1 MKKKIIVASVFT
13 VALIGGIIGIKS
25 VSGGHH
31 TSGAETKIVQKTT
44 IQETTTAVQHETKAP
59 VETKKKVD
67 LIFPEKYKNV
77 SAIKIEKKKV
87 KSEDDSDEMVEIYE
101 KDDEKSKVVGIGVDG
116 SYVKILKK
124 GKKFYKIKSDKITGY
139 VKKENVV
146 TGKKAKEVLIEAKDV
161 IVKVKAKKTELR
173 SEDSK
178 KSKVLSNL
186 QEKAEYPITDISK
199 DKKWIKVERT
209 STMSGWVKTKD
220 ITVKIHKEYLYTPEE
235 YDDMLEQEWAANAIT
250 YTLEET
256 SLPKEGEAAEFLK
269 YATQFLGNRYVW
281 GGTSLTSGAD
291 CSGFTMSLFKKFGY
305 SLSRTAAEQAHNGKA
320 VKSNKLKPGD
330 LVFYHTD
337 RKNKNRISHVAIY
350 IGDGKILHSANK
362 TQGVI
367 ISRLGNPCA
376 ARRILSGKSVRKDKD
391 KDKDKEKTAVVSTKK
406 DIKRLN
412 QETTTEEESTT
423 MQIETTTKVPRTME
437 VETTTKVEETESCT
451 DE

>member
-1 MKKKIIVASVFT
+1 
-13 VALIGGIIGIKS
+13 
-25 VSGGHH
+25 
-31 TSGAETKIVQKTT
+31 
-44 IQETTTAVQHETKAP
+44 
-59 VETKKKVD
+59 
-67 LIFPEKYKNV
+67 
-77 SAIKIEKKKV
+77 
-87 KSEDDSDEMVEIYE
+87 
-101 KDDEKSKVVGIGVDG
+101 
-116 SYVKILKK
+116 
-124 GKKFYKIKSDKITGY
+124 
-139 VKKENVV
+139 
-146 TGKKAKEVLIEAKDV
+146 
-161 IVKVKAKKTELR
+161 
-173 SEDSK
+173 
-178 KSKVLSNL
+178 
-186 QEKAEYPITDISK
+186 
-199 DKKWIKVERT
+199 
-209 STMSGWVKTKD
+209 
-220 ITVKIHKEYLYTPEE
+220 
-235 YDDMLEQEWAANAIT
+235 MLEQEWAANAIT

-305 SLSRTAAEQAHNGKA
+305 SLSRTAAEQAYNGKT

-376 ARRILSGKSVRKDKD
+376 ARRILSGKSVKKD

-451 DE
+451 DEE

>member
-1 MKKKIIVASVFT
+1 
-13 VALIGGIIGIKS
+13 
-25 VSGGHH
+25 
-31 TSGAETKIVQKTT
+31 
-44 IQETTTAVQHETKAP
+44 
-59 VETKKKVD
+59 
-67 LIFPEKYKNV
+67 
-77 SAIKIEKKKV
+77 
-87 KSEDDSDEMVEIYE
+87 
-101 KDDEKSKVVGIGVDG
+101 
-116 SYVKILKK
+116 
-124 GKKFYKIKSDKITGY
+124 
-139 VKKENVV
+139 
-146 TGKKAKEVLIEAKDV
+146 
-161 IVKVKAKKTELR
+161 
-173 SEDSK
+173 
-178 KSKVLSNL
+178 
-186 QEKAEYPITDISK
+186 
-199 DKKWIKVERT
+199 
-209 STMSGWVKTKD
+209 MSGWIKTKD
-220 ITVKIHKEYLYTPEE
+220 VTVKIHKEYLYTPEE

-305 SLSRTAAEQAHNGKA
+305 SLSRTAAEQAYNGKT
-320 VKSNKLKPGD
+320 VKSNKLEPGD

-376 ARRILSGKSVRKDKD
+376 ARRILSGKSVKKDKD

-412 QETTTEEESTT
+412 QETTTEEESSTVEIEKTT
-423 MQIETTTKVPRTME
+423 QVPNTTE

-451 DE
+451 DEE

>member
-87 KSEDDSDEMVEIYE
+87 KSEDDSDEMVEIYD

-124 GKKFYKIKSDKITGY
+124 GKKFYKITGY

-146 TGKKAKEVLIEAKDV
+146 TGKMAKEVLIEAKDV
-161 IVKVKAKKTELR
+161 IAKVKAKKTELR
-173 SEDSK
+173 SEDNK
-178 KSKVLSNL
+178 KSKVLCNL

-220 ITVKIHKEYLYTPEE
+220 VTVKIHKEYLYTPEE

-256 SLPKEGEAAEFLK
+256 SLPKEGEAAKFLK

-305 SLSRTAAEQAHNGKA
+305 SLSRTAAEQAYNGKA

-376 ARRILSGKSVRKDKD
+376 ARRILSGKSVKKDKD
-391 KDKDKEKTAVVSTKK
+391 KDKEKEKTAVVSTKK

-412 QETTTEEESTT
+412 QETTTKEESSTVE
-423 MQIETTTKVPRTME
+423 IETTTQVPNTTE

-451 DE
+451 DEE

>member
-1 MKKKIIVASVFT
+1 
-13 VALIGGIIGIKS
+13 
-25 VSGGHH
+25 
-31 TSGAETKIVQKTT
+31 
-44 IQETTTAVQHETKAP
+44 
-59 VETKKKVD
+59 
-67 LIFPEKYKNV
+67 
-77 SAIKIEKKKV
+77 
-87 KSEDDSDEMVEIYE
+87 MVEIYE

-124 GKKFYKIKSDKITGY
+124 GKKFYQIKSDKITGY

-146 TGKKAKEVLIEAKDV
+146 TGKNAKEVLIEAKDV

-173 SEDSK
+173 SEDNK

-220 ITVKIHKEYLYTPEE
+220 VTVKIQKEYLYTPEE

-305 SLSRTAAEQAHNGKA
+305 SLSRTAAEQAYNGKA
-320 VKSNKLKPGD
+320 VKGNKLEPGD

-376 ARRILSGKSVRKDKD
+376 ARRILSGKSVKKD

-412 QETTTEEESTT
+412 QETTTKEESSTVK
-423 MQIETTTKVPRTME
+423 IETTTQVPNTTE

-451 DE
+451 DEE

>member
-124 GKKFYKIKSDKITGY
+124 GKKFYQIKSDKITGY

-173 SEDSK
+173 SEDNK

-220 ITVKIHKEYLYTPEE
+220 VTVKIHKEYLYTPEE

-291 CSGFTMSLFKKFGY
+291 CSGFTG
-305 SLSRTAAEQAHNGKA
+305 R
-320 VKSNKLKPGD
+320 
-330 LVFYHTD
+330 
-337 RKNKNRISHVAIY
+337 
-350 IGDGKILHSANK
+350 
-362 TQGVI
+362 
-367 ISRLGNPCA
+367 
-376 ARRILSGKSVRKDKD
+376 
-391 KDKDKEKTAVVSTKK
+391 
-406 DIKRLN
+406 
-412 QETTTEEESTT
+412 
-423 MQIETTTKVPRTME
+423 
-437 VETTTKVEETESCT
+437 
-451 DE
+451 

>member
-1 MKKKIIVASVFT
+1 MNQDALKQACDTLGWKYKLENNVLYVTDAKQSSEMYGEYVLKVAGDT
-13 VALIGGIIGIKS
+13 VTYNSYYLDNGQQLIEELQETFFPLNVEYAKKS
-25 VSGGHH
+25 V
-31 TSGAETKIVQKTT
+31 
-44 IQETTTAVQHETKAP
+44 
-59 VETKKKVD
+59 VD
-67 LIFPEKYKNV
+67 AFSSNGFTFQRICR
-77 SAIKIEKKKV
+77 
-87 KSEDDSDEMVEIYE
+87 
-101 KDDEKSKVVGIGVDG
+101 
-116 SYVKILKK
+116 
-124 GKKFYKIKSDKITGY
+124 Y

-173 SEDSK
+173 SEDNK

-220 ITVKIHKEYLYTPEE
+220 VTVKIHKEYLYTPEE

-291 CSGFTMSLFKKFGY
+291 CSGFTMSLFKNFGY

-376 ARRILSGKSVRKDKD
+376 ARRILSGKSVKKDN
-391 KDKDKEKTAVVSTKK
+391 DKDKEKTAVVSTKK

-412 QETTTEEESTT
+412 QETTTEEESSTVEIEKTT
-423 MQIETTTKVPRTME
+423 QVPNTTE

>member
-1 MKKKIIVASVFT
+1 M
-13 VALIGGIIGIKS
+13 
-25 VSGGHH
+25 
-31 TSGAETKIVQKTT
+31 
-44 IQETTTAVQHETKAP
+44 
-59 VETKKKVD
+59 
-67 LIFPEKYKNV
+67 
-77 SAIKIEKKKV
+77 
-87 KSEDDSDEMVEIYE
+87 
-101 KDDEKSKVVGIGVDG
+101 
-116 SYVKILKK
+116 
-124 GKKFYKIKSDKITGY
+124 
-139 VKKENVV
+139 
-146 TGKKAKEVLIEAKDV
+146 
-161 IVKVKAKKTELR
+161 
-173 SEDSK
+173 
-178 KSKVLSNL
+178 SNL

-209 STMSGWVKTKD
+209 STMSGWIKTKD
-220 ITVKIHKEYLYTPEE
+220 VTVKIHKEYLYTPEE

-305 SLSRTAAEQAHNGKA
+305 SLSRTAAEQAYNGKA

-376 ARRILSGKSVRKDKD
+376 ARRILSGKSVKKDKD
-391 KDKDKEKTAVVSTKK
+391 KDKEKEKTAVVSTKK

-412 QETTTEEESTT
+412 QETTTEEESSTVEIEKTT
-423 MQIETTTKVPRTME
+423 QVPNTTE

-451 DE
+451 DEE

>member
-1 MKKKIIVASVFT
+1 MLRF
-13 VALIGGIIGIKS
+13 L
-25 VSGGHH
+25 
-31 TSGAETKIVQKTT
+31 
-44 IQETTTAVQHETKAP
+44 
-59 VETKKKVD
+59 
-67 LIFPEKYKNV
+67 
-77 SAIKIEKKKV
+77 
-87 KSEDDSDEMVEIYE
+87 
-101 KDDEKSKVVGIGVDG
+101 
-116 SYVKILKK
+116 K
-124 GKKFYKIKSDKITGY
+124 GKKFYQIKSDKITGY

-173 SEDSK
+173 SEDNK

-186 QEKAEYPITDISK
+186 QEKAEYPITDIRK

-220 ITVKIHKEYLYTPEE
+220 VTVKIHKEYLYTPEE

-256 SLPKEGEAAEFLK
+256 SSKRRRSSRVLK

-291 CSGFTMSLFKKFGY
+291 CSGFTMSLFKNFGY

-376 ARRILSGKSVRKDKD
+376 ARRILSGKSVK
-391 KDKDKEKTAVVSTKK
+391 KTRIK
-406 DIKRLN
+406 IKRKQQLYQQRKILN
-412 QETTTEEESTT
+412 
-423 MQIETTTKVPRTME
+423 
-437 VETTTKVEETESCT
+437 
-451 DE
+451 D

>member
-1 MKKKIIVASVFT
+1 M
-13 VALIGGIIGIKS
+13 
-25 VSGGHH
+25 
-31 TSGAETKIVQKTT
+31 
-44 IQETTTAVQHETKAP
+44 
-59 VETKKKVD
+59 
-67 LIFPEKYKNV
+67 
-77 SAIKIEKKKV
+77 
-87 KSEDDSDEMVEIYE
+87 
-101 KDDEKSKVVGIGVDG
+101 DG

-124 GKKFYKIKSDKITGY
+124 GKKFYQIKSDKITGY

-173 SEDSK
+173 SEDNK

-220 ITVKIHKEYLYTPEE
+220 VTVKIHKEYLYTPEE

-305 SLSRTAAEQAHNGKA
+305 SLSRTAAEQAYNGKA

-376 ARRILSGKSVRKDKD
+376 ARRILSGKSVKKD

-412 QETTTEEESTT
+412 QETTTEEESSTVEIEKTT
-423 MQIETTTKVPRTME
+423 QVPNTTE

-451 DE
+451 DEE

>member
-44 IQETTTAVQHETKAP
+44 IQETTTAVQHETKA
-59 VETKKKVD
+59 
-67 LIFPEKYKNV
+67 PEKYKNV

-173 SEDSK
+173 SEDNK

-220 ITVKIHKEYLYTPEE
+220 VTVKIHKEYLYTPEE

-291 CSGFTMSLFKKFGY
+291 CSGFTMSLFKNFGY

-376 ARRILSGKSVRKDKD
+376 ARRILSGKSVKKDN
-391 KDKDKEKTAVVSTKK
+391 DKDKEKTAVVSTKK

-412 QETTTEEESTT
+412 QETTTEEESSTVE
-423 MQIETTTKVPRTME
+423 IETTTQVPNTTE

>member
-1 MKKKIIVASVFT
+1 
-13 VALIGGIIGIKS
+13 
-25 VSGGHH
+25 
-31 TSGAETKIVQKTT
+31 
-44 IQETTTAVQHETKAP
+44 
-59 VETKKKVD
+59 
-67 LIFPEKYKNV
+67 
-77 SAIKIEKKKV
+77 
-87 KSEDDSDEMVEIYE
+87 
-101 KDDEKSKVVGIGVDG
+101 
-116 SYVKILKK
+116 
-124 GKKFYKIKSDKITGY
+124 
-139 VKKENVV
+139 
-146 TGKKAKEVLIEAKDV
+146 
-161 IVKVKAKKTELR
+161 
-173 SEDSK
+173 
-178 KSKVLSNL
+178 
-186 QEKAEYPITDISK
+186 
-199 DKKWIKVERT
+199 
-209 STMSGWVKTKD
+209 
-220 ITVKIHKEYLYTPEE
+220 
-235 YDDMLEQEWAANAIT
+235 MLEQEWAANAIT

-320 VKSNKLKPGD
+320 VKGNKLKPGD

-367 ISRLGNPCA
+367 ISRLGNPCV
-376 ARRILSGKSVRKDKD
+376 ARRILSGKSVKKDKD

-412 QETTTEEESTT
+412 QETTTKEESSTVE
-423 MQIETTTKVPRTME
+423 IETTTQVPNTTE

-451 DE
+451 DEK